1 MAIDRLVSLNQQRL
15 KRGGGIASSALSL
28 LNQAVRHI
36 PVGTVINRAIDAL
49 PIELHIP
56 GGYQYCGPGTK
67 LKERLKRGDPGINKL
82 DKACKDHDIA
92 YSKFSDSTNRSIA
105 DRVLAEK
112 AWQRVTSSDASI
124 GERTAALA
132 VSAAMKGKTALGSS
146 YKTKRR
152 ARRRRVKK
160 KRGAG
165 VRRRRRQRRSGNKKK
180 IPILMKMLK
189 TGNGLY
195 LRPYNVY

>member
-1 MAIDRLVSLNQQRL
+1 MLSQRRLSLKQRMV
-15 KRGGGIASSALSL
+15 KRGGGIATSALSL
-28 LNQAVRHI
+28 LKGAIRHI

-49 PIELHIP
+49 PLELHIP

-67 LKERLKRGDPGINKL
+67 LKERLSRGDPGINKL
-82 DKACKDHDIA
+82 DQACKDHDIA
-92 YSKFSDSTNRSIA
+92 YSKDSDSAKRSIA

-132 VSAAMKGKTALGSS
+132 VTAAMKGKTAFGSS
-146 YKTKRR
+146 YR
-152 ARRRRVKK
+152 
-160 KRGAG
+160 
-165 VRRRRRQRRSGNKKK
+165 VRRRRKQPRKKK
-180 IPILMKMLK
+180 GAGMMRRRKQSRSRGKKKLPILMRMLK